1 MDAQYFVERFGAR
14 RRAPSFSSYG
24 NAGTVGLLIEPRTQE
39 EFVAAVA
46 ALGDGGFD
54 VAGRGTNIL
63 FPDGEYDAAVLTTR
77 AMTGAEFRGE
87 VAVALAGERLSSL
100 AKKAAERGLS
110 GLERLAA
117 IPGSV
122 GGAAAMNAGAFGTEF
137 ANVALWVDVLADG
150 KRERLDPAECGFG
163 YRKSALGKDAIV
175 LAAAFSLARSD
186 RAAVE
191 REGMKYAAL
200 RAASQ
205 PKGRSLG
212 STFKRVDGTSA
223 GWYIERAGLKGAR
236 AGGAEISRKHAGFIV
251 NVGGGT
257 AADYLAL
264 ADRAQR
270 EVFEDCGVRLELE
283 VVVAGR

>member
-1 MDAQYFVERFGAR
+1 MDAQYFVDKFGAR

-24 NAGTVGLLIEPRTQE
+24 NEGTIGLLIEPRTEE
-39 EFVAAVA
+39 EFAAAVA
-46 ALGDGGFD
+46 ALEGEEFD

-87 VAVALAGERLSSL
+87 VAVAFAGERLSSL

-137 ANVALWVDVLADG
+137 ADVALWVDVLADG
-150 KRERLDPAECGFG
+150 KRVRLGPEECGFG
-163 YRKSALGKDAIV
+163 YRRSALGKDAVV
-175 LAAAFSLARSD
+175 LAAAFSLVRSD

-191 REGMKYAAL
+191 REAARYAAF

-205 PKGRSLG
+205 PNGKSLG
-212 STFKRVDGTSA
+212 STFKRADGKSA

-236 AGGAEISRKHAGFIV
+236 VGGAEISRKHAGFIV

-270 EVFEDCGVRLELE
+270 EVLEDCGVTLELE

>member
-1 MDAQYFVERFGAR
+1 MDAQYFVDKFGAR

-24 NAGTVGLLIEPRTQE
+24 NEGTIGLLIEPRTEE
-39 EFVAAVA
+39 EFAAAVA
-46 ALGDGGFD
+46 ALEGEEFD
-54 VAGRGTNIL
+54 IAGRGTNIL
-63 FPDGEYDAAVLTTR
+63 FPDGEYDAAVLTTS

-87 VAVALAGERLSSL
+87 AAVARAGERLSSL
-100 AKKAAERGLS
+100 ARKAAVRGLS

-137 ANVALWVDVLADG
+137 ADVALWVDVLADG
-150 KRERLDPAECGFG
+150 KRVRLGPEECGFG
-163 YRKSALGKDAIV
+163 YRRSALGKDAVV
-175 LAAAFSLARSD
+175 LAAAFSLVRSD

-191 REGMKYAAL
+191 REAARYAAL
-200 RAASQ
+200 RASSQ
-205 PKGRSLG
+205 PKGKSLG
-212 STFKRVDGTSA
+212 STFKRADGKSA
-223 GWYIERAGLKGAR
+223 GWYIERVGLKGAR
-236 AGGAEISRKHAGFIV
+236 VGGAEISRKHAGFIV

-270 EVFEDCGVRLELE
+270 EVFEDCGVTLELE

>member
-1 MDAQYFVERFGAR
+1 M
-14 RRAPSFSSYG
+14 
-24 NAGTVGLLIEPRTQE
+24 IEPRTEE
-39 EFVAAVA
+39 EFAAAVA
-46 ALGDGGFD
+46 ALEGEEFD

-87 VAVALAGERLSSL
+87 VAVAFAGERLSSL

-137 ANVALWVDVLADG
+137 ADVALWVDVLADG
-150 KRERLDPAECGFG
+150 KRVRLSPDECGFG
-163 YRKSALGKDAIV
+163 YRRSALGKDAVV
-175 LAAAFSLARSD
+175 LAAAFSLVRSD

-191 REGMKYAAL
+191 REAARYAAL

-205 PKGRSLG
+205 PNGKSLG
-212 STFKRVDGTSA
+212 STFKRADGKSA

-236 AGGAEISRKHAGFIV
+236 VGGAEISRKHAGFIV

-270 EVFEDCGVRLELE
+270 EVFEDCGVTLELE

>member
-1 MDAQYFVERFGAR
+1 MDAQYFVDKFGAR

-24 NAGTVGLLIEPRTQE
+24 NEGTIGLLIEPRTEE
-39 EFVAAVA
+39 EFAAAVA
-46 ALGDGGFD
+46 ALEGEEFD

-87 VAVALAGERLSSL
+87 VAVAFAGERLSSL

-137 ANVALWVDVLADG
+137 ADVALWVDVLADG
-150 KRERLDPAECGFG
+150 KRVRLGSEECGFG
-163 YRKSALGKDAIV
+163 YRRSALGKDAVV
-175 LAAAFSLARSD
+175 LAAAFSLVRSD

-191 REGMKYAAL
+191 REAARYAAL

-205 PKGRSLG
+205 PNGKSLG
-212 STFKRVDGTSA
+212 STFKRADGKSA

-236 AGGAEISRKHAGFIV
+236 VGGAEISRKHAGFIV

-270 EVFEDCGVRLELE
+270 EVFEDCGVTLELE
-283 VVVAGR
+283 VDVAGR

>member
-1 MDAQYFVERFGAR
+1 MDAQYFVDKFGAR

-24 NAGTVGLLIEPRTQE
+24 NEGTIGLLIEPRTEE
-39 EFVAAVA
+39 EFAAAVA
-46 ALGDGGFD
+46 VLEGEEFD

-87 VAVALAGERLSSL
+87 VAVAFAGERLSSL

-137 ANVALWVDVLADG
+137 ADVALWVDVLADG
-150 KRERLDPAECGFG
+150 KRVRLGPEECGFG
-163 YRKSALGKDAIV
+163 YRRSALGKDAVV
-175 LAAAFSLARSD
+175 LAAAFSLVRSD

-191 REGMKYAAL
+191 REAARYAAL

-205 PKGRSLG
+205 PNGKSLG
-212 STFKRVDGTSA
+212 STFKRADGKSA

-236 AGGAEISRKHAGFIV
+236 VGGAEISRKHAGFIV

-270 EVFEDCGVRLELE
+270 EVFEDCGVTLELE

>member
-24 NAGTVGLLIEPRTQE
+24 NAGTVGLLIEPRTKE

-46 ALGDGGFD
+46 ALGDESFD

-77 AMTGAEFRGE
+77 AMTGAEFCGE

-100 AKKAAERGLS
+100 AKKAAARGLS

-122 GGAAAMNAGAFGTEF
+122 GGAAAMNAGAFGAEF
-137 ANVALWVDVLADG
+137 ADVALWVEVLADG
-150 KRERLDPAECGFG
+150 KRERLGPDECGFG

-175 LAAAFSLARSD
+175 LAAAFSFARSD

-191 REGMKYAAL
+191 REGRKYAAL

-223 GWYIERAGLKGAR
+223 GWYIDTLDNT
-236 AGGAEISRKHAGFIV
+236 FFC
-251 NVGGGT
+251 
-257 AADYLAL
+257 
-264 ADRAQR
+264 QPC
-270 EVFEDCGVRLELE
+270 VFL
-283 VVVAGR
+283 

>member
-1 MDAQYFVERFGAR
+1 M
-14 RRAPSFSSYG
+14 
-24 NAGTVGLLIEPRTQE
+24 IEPRTEE
-39 EFVAAVA
+39 EFAAAVA
-46 ALGDGGFD
+46 ALEGEEFD

-87 VAVALAGERLSSL
+87 VAVAFAGERLSSL

-110 GLERLAA
+110 GFERLAA

-137 ANVALWVDVLADG
+137 ADVALWVDVLADG
-150 KRERLDPAECGFG
+150 KRVRLGPEECGFG
-163 YRKSALGKDAIV
+163 YRRSALGKDAVV
-175 LAAAFSLARSD
+175 LAAAFSLVRSD

-191 REGMKYAAL
+191 REAARYAAL

-205 PKGRSLG
+205 PNGKSLG
-212 STFKRVDGTSA
+212 STFKRADGKSA

-236 AGGAEISRKHAGFIV
+236 VGGAEISRKHAGFIV

>member
-24 NAGTVGLLIEPRTQE
+24 NEGTIALLISPRTE
-39 EFVAAVA
+39 EELAAAVA
-46 ALGDGGFD
+46 ALGDEAYD

-63 FPDGEYDAAVLTTR
+63 FPDGEYPSAVLTTS
-77 AMTGAEFRGE
+77 AVTGAEFRG
-87 VAVALAGERLSSL
+87 VTATARAGERLSSL
-100 AKKAAERGLS
+100 ARKAAERGLS

-122 GGAAAMNAGAFGTEF
+122 GGAAAMNAGAFGAEF
-137 ANVALWVDVLADG
+137 ADVVLWVDVIADG
-150 KRERLDPAECGFG
+150 KRERLRPDECGFG
-163 YRKSALGKDAIV
+163 YRSSALGKDAIV
-175 LAAAFSLARSD
+175 VEAAFSLARSD

-191 REGMKYAAL
+191 REAAEYAAL

-205 PKGRSLG
+205 PKGKSLG
-212 STFKRVDGTSA
+212 STFKRVGGTSA

-236 AGGAEISRKHAGFIV
+236 EGGAEISRKHAGFIV
-251 NVGGGT
+251 NAGGGT

-264 ADRAQR
+264 AERAQR
-270 EVFEDCGVRLELE
+270 EVYEYCGAALELE

>member
-1 MDAQYFVERFGAR
+1 MDVQYFVDKFGAR

-24 NAGTVGLLIEPRTQE
+24 NEGTIGLLIEPRTEE
-39 EFVAAVA
+39 EFAAAVA
-46 ALGDGGFD
+46 ALEGESFD

-87 VAVALAGERLSSL
+87 VAVAFAGERLSSL

-137 ANVALWVDVLADG
+137 ADVALWVDVLADG
-150 KRERLDPAECGFG
+150 KRVRLGPEECGFG
-163 YRKSALGKDAIV
+163 YRRSALGKDAVV
-175 LAAAFSLARSD
+175 LAAAFSLVRSD

-191 REGMKYAAL
+191 QEAARYAAL

-205 PKGRSLG
+205 PNGKSLG
-212 STFKRVDGTSA
+212 STFKRADGKSA

-236 AGGAEISRKHAGFIV
+236 VGGAEISRKHAGFIV

-270 EVFEDCGVRLELE
+270 EVLEDCGVTLELE

>member
-1 MDAQYFVERFGAR
+1 MDAQYFVDKFGAR

-24 NAGTVGLLIEPRTQE
+24 NEGTIGLLIEPRTEE
-39 EFVAAVA
+39 EFAAAVA
-46 ALGDGGFD
+46 ALEGEEFD

-87 VAVALAGERLSSL
+87 VAVAFAGERLSSL

-137 ANVALWVDVLADG
+137 ADVALWVDVLADG
-150 KRERLDPAECGFG
+150 KRVRLGPEECGFG
-163 YRKSALGKDAIV
+163 YRRSALGKDAVV
-175 LAAAFSLARSD
+175 LAAAFSLVRSD

-191 REGMKYAAL
+191 REAARYAAL

-205 PKGRSLG
+205 PNGKSLG
-212 STFKRVDGTSA
+212 STFKRADGKSA

-236 AGGAEISRKHAGFIV
+236 EGGAEISRKHAGFIV

-270 EVFEDCGVRLELE
+270 EVFEDCGVTLELE

>member
-1 MDAQYFVERFGAR
+1 MDAQYFVDKFGAR

-24 NAGTVGLLIEPRTQE
+24 NEGTIGLLIEPRTEE
-39 EFVAAVA
+39 EFAAAVA
-46 ALGDGGFD
+46 ALEGEEFD

-87 VAVALAGERLSSL
+87 VAVAFAGERLSSL

-137 ANVALWVDVLADG
+137 ADVALWVDVLVDG
-150 KRERLDPAECGFG
+150 KRVRLGPEECGFG
-163 YRKSALGKDAIV
+163 YRRSALGKDAVV
-175 LAAAFSLARSD
+175 LAAAFSLVRSD

-191 REGMKYAAL
+191 REAARYAAL

-205 PKGRSLG
+205 PNGKSLG
-212 STFKRVDGTSA
+212 STFKRADGKSA

-236 AGGAEISRKHAGFIV
+236 VGGAEISRKHAGFIV

-270 EVFEDCGVRLELE
+270 EVFEDCGVTLELE